1 MNDIFGTPLEDYC
14 IVSFP
19 FINRGNSINS
29 KVSVHLSYGVMKGKR
44 VYTLDKRGLLV
55 YKVMNSPETMVM
67 RLKLADIPIDV
78 MEKIS
83 IIRSQMEG

>member
-1 MNDIFGTPLEDYC
+1 MNDIFGTPLEDFC

-19 FINRGNSINS
+19 FVERGRSMNS